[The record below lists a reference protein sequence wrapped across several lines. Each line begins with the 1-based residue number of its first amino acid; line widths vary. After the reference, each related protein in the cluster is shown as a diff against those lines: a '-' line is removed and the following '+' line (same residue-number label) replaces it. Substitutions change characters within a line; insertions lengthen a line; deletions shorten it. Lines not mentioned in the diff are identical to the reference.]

1 MRMKDKVCCRDQV
14 QRGCDLC
21 QQYRRQPNIELD
33 IKNMPLEHRCEAYV
47 MLETVLRYEGESL
60 LTRLRR
66 LSICSPPQK
75 WMRRSS

>member
-33 IKNMPLEHRCEAYV
+33 IKNTPLEHIAMR
-47 MLETVLRYEGESL
+47 SL
-60 LTRLRR
+60 CNVGDGPE
-66 LSICSPPQK
+66 I
-75 WMRRSS
+75 